1 MTDIQSRLEM
11 LEARTVAHR
20 RLLARL
26 VAASDRATRETVAD
40 WLVGQEINR
49 LAPSDHGK
57 AERLVEVRRDLGE
70 ELVIGKPDR
79 DRNPDFAF
87 DRCLKVGQTFCR

>member
-40 WLVGQEINR
+40 WLVGQEI
-49 LAPSDHGK
+49 PSDGQEDPGAVLSELDRGLMTE
-57 AERLVEVRRDLGE
+57 AEEFRAIAALLEQEPGRSER
-70 ELVIGKPDR
+70 
-79 DRNPDFAF
+79 
-87 DRCLKVGQTFCR
+87 